1 MPNWKKVI
9 VSGSDATLTSVT
21 ATAGFTGSLQGT
33 ASFAVSSSFAST
45 ASYVLNAVSSSF
57 ASTASFVNPL
67 TQTVTI
73 NGKLIQTGSHAQGL
87 STIASG
93 DYSHAEG
100 SNTIANGNY
109 SHAEGYGTG
118 AGAGYAH
125 AEGFNTTANANY
137 SHAEGG
143 NTITNGE
150 ASHAEGS
157 GTLTQGNYSH
167 AEGQYTTSSGGYSH
181 AEGVNTIAIGNYTH
195 AEGNGTTP
203 GYRGYGSG
211 TTGVTAG
218 VFSLDPSYGDLTSIF
233 TSSSFVLFDDTTGA
247 ISGTP
252 NVIKAQV
259 SSSIYITGGID
270 EYTEVTLFDTTIDS
284 LSTGLVVGIFGTPQ
298 PAGANGSIGNYSHAE
313 GESTTTI
320 GLASHAE
327 GYGTLTQG
335 YYSHA
340 EGFNTVAQGNYQ
352 HVQGQYNIT
361 SSAQSAFIVGNGTAD
376 GARSNLIFASGSQV
390 QITGSLIVSGSGTF
404 TNIGPAVF
412 SGSVTSTAGFTG
424 SLQGTASF
432 ALAVAGGG
440 GGTILKLTAQT
451 LTSASWSL
459 VSGYYSYTFSN
470 ANITVNTRVDFTP
483 DRTSYLEV
491 TTCGMQTQVT
501 VAAGSC
507 IFYSLFPPQT
517 NITGEITIFPTV

>member
-1 MPNWKKVI
+1 MAGPF
-9 VSGSDATLTSVT
+9 DLTGQDIENTYQRVLQTDGTSIYD
-21 ATAGFTGSLQGT
+21 GTGSLFTISGNIDTGSFVTTSSFNAYTGSNTSQFAGT
-33 ASFAVSSSFAST
+33 ASFATTASFAR
-45 ASYVLNAVSSSF
+45 
-57 ASTASFVNPL
+57 TASFVNPL

-100 SNTIANGNY
+100 FNTTSNGNY

-118 AGAGYAH
+118 AGAGYTH

-143 NTITNGE
+143 NTTTNGE
-150 ASHAEGS
+150 LSHAEGS

-167 AEGQYTTSSGGYSH
+167 AEGQYTTSSGDYSH
-181 AEGVNTIAIGNYTH
+181 AEGVNTIAIGNSTH
-195 AEGNGTTP
+195 AEGNGATP

-218 VFSLDPSYGDLTSIF
+218 VFSLDPTYGDLTSIF
-233 TSSSFVLFDDTTGA
+233 VPNAFVLFDDTTGA

-259 SSSIYITGGID
+259 SSSIYITGGIYD
-270 EYTEVTLFDTTIDS
+270 YTEVTLFDTTIDS
-284 LSTGLVVGIFGTPQ
+284 LSTGLGVGIFGTPQ
-298 PAGANGSIGNYSHAE
+298 PAGANYSIGNYSHAE

-327 GYGTLTQG
+327 GYGTLAQG

-340 EGFNTVAQGNYQ
+340 EGNNTIAQGAYQ
-352 HVQGQYNIT
+352 HVQGQFNQS
-361 SSAQSAFIVGNGTAD
+361 SSAQSAFIVGNGTSDAT
-376 GARSNLIFASGSQV
+376 RSNLIFASGSQV

-404 TNIGPAVF
+404 INIGPAIF
-412 SGSVTSTAGFTG
+412 SGSVASTAGFTG
-424 SLQGTASF
+424 SIQGTAQTASYV
-432 ALAVAGGG
+432 LNAV
-440 GGTILKLTAQT
+440 
-451 LTSASWSL
+451 SAS
-459 VSGYYSYTFSN
+459 YAAT
-470 ANITVNTRVDFTP
+470 A
-483 DRTSYLEV
+483 SYLS
-491 TTCGMQTQVT
+491 TPPPGN
-501 VAAGSC
+501 SLYL
-507 IFYSLFPPQT
+507 FY
-517 NITGEITIFPTV
+517 NY